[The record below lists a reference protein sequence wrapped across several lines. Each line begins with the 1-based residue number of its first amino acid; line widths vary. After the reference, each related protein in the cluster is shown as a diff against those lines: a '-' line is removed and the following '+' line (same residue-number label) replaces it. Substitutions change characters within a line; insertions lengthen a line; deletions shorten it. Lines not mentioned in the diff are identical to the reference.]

1 MLNHLLRGAGGPSAS
16 AGLDFLP
23 DKVGKANQPAVRE
36 AEASTEVVAVRPPR
50 DQESWGLTRLAIRE
64 LDLSAGGGWS
74 AVWAPREVCDELQ
87 MIRKTKRLA
96 GNVSGTQIAG
106 HDVLIMQPPVT
117 TAQAIGAVADALERD
132 PLTRAT
138 VVWRPIDS
146 RSWFDAARKLGRV
159 SLLMELGVVRS
170 VGGFGRQLLV
180 RGSGVAVA
188 IAVGVRLCRP
198 AVRIDY
204 DDSTR
209 EMDLQDPTRRLRFR
223 SHQAGGLLHAL
234 PPAQGERVM
243 ENGRF

>member
-1 MLNHLLRGAGGPSAS
+1 
-16 AGLDFLP
+16 
-23 DKVGKANQPAVRE
+23 
-36 AEASTEVVAVRPPR
+36 VAPK
-50 DQESWGLTRLAIRE
+50 
-64 LDLSAGGGWS
+64 
-74 AVWAPREVCDELQ
+74 LQ
-87 MIRKTKRLA
+87 DITC
-96 GNVSGTQIAG
+96 N
-106 HDVLIMQPPVT
+106 VLIMQPPVT

-138 VVWRPIDS
+138 VVCRPTDF

-159 SLLMELGVVRS
+159 SLLMELGGVRS
-170 VGGFGRQLLV
+170 MGGFGRQLLV